1 LAIQIPPL
9 VCTAFNAD
17 FDGDQMAVH
26 VPLSTEAQRE
36 AREIM
41 DAGHNLLK
49 PATGEL
55 IAGLTQDAVLGI
67 YYLTREEEKES
78 AARRAFVDFNEANM
92 AYDGGVITLHQPIR
106 IENQESTLGRII
118 LNRALNG
125 RVPFVNE
132 TLNKKKISKIIE
144 SVFELYG
151 TEAAREVLNNVK
163 LLGFE
168 TVMRSGITFAAA
180 DLMVPSEKKGII
192 VKAEKEATEVSE
204 QYNEGLLTESER
216 RARVIEIWT
225 RTKAQIDKLVV
236 TVLSKHNPIYQ
247 IVDSNARGSWS
258 QQSQVMGMKGPVSN
272 PKGETIELPIKSSF
286 KEGLSVLEYFISS
299 HGARKGTTDTALKTA
314 QAGYLTRRLVDVS
327 QDLVIREDD
336 CKTKKGLLIR
346 RSEGKD
352 FANRI
357 FSRTAVEDVKI
368 GRKVVVAAGD
378 MIDRPTAE
386 AIDKAEDVSDVMVRS
401 PLTCKTLYGLCAKC
415 YGFDLAVN
423 QPVTL
428 GSAVGVVA
436 AQSIGEPGTQLTMR
450 TFHTGGVAGLDI
462 THGLPRVEEL
472 FEARPPKGKAV
483 IAGADGEITN
493 IEHKETAN
501 IITLRAEGEIK
512 AIKRRVAKG
521 AKKDP
526 KVLEYS
532 VPRSALV
539 LVKVGDKVKAGDQL
553 SEGHVDLKELVMYK
567 GSDEVMAHIIREVQ
581 KIYAAEGSSMHD
593 KHIEVIV
600 RQMFSRVKVT
610 DAGDAQDI
618 VMGEVL
624 EKSRFLELN
633 RALKKDGKNP
643 AKAKQLLLG
652 ITRVA
657 LSTESF
663 LSAAS
668 FQDTSR
674 VLVAAAIEGKT
685 DTLRGLKENVI
696 IGRLIPAGASN
707 EVGVHA
713 ERRKALVADT
723 ESHEEE

>member
-1 LAIQIPPL
+1 
-9 VCTAFNAD
+9 
-17 FDGDQMAVH
+17 
-26 VPLSTEAQRE
+26 
-36 AREIM
+36 
-41 DAGHNLLK
+41 
-49 PATGEL
+49 
-55 IAGLTQDAVLGI
+55 
-67 YYLTREEEKES
+67 
-78 AARRAFVDFNEANM
+78 
-92 AYDGGVITLHQPIR
+92 
-106 IENQESTLGRII
+106 
-118 LNRALNG
+118 
-125 RVPFVNE
+125 VNE

>member
-1 LAIQIPPL
+1 
-9 VCTAFNAD
+9 
-17 FDGDQMAVH
+17 
-26 VPLSTEAQRE
+26 
-36 AREIM
+36 
-41 DAGHNLLK
+41 
-49 PATGEL
+49 
-55 IAGLTQDAVLGI
+55 LGI
-67 YYLTREEEKES
+67 YYLTRES
-78 AARRAFVDFNEANM
+78 ALEGTKKALTDMNEASM
-92 AYDGGVITLHQPIR
+92 AYDEGVITLHQPIR
-106 IENQESTLGRII
+106 VGELESTLGRMI
-118 LNRALNG
+118 LNRALKG
-125 RVPFVNE
+125 FVPYVNE

-144 SVFELYG
+144 GIFESRG
-151 TEAAREVLNNVK
+151 TEAAREALNNVK

-168 TVMRSGITFAAA
+168 TVMRSGITFATS
-180 DLMVPSEKKGII
+180 DLVVPPEKKSII
-192 VKAEKEATEVSE
+192 SAAEKEAATVAD
-204 QYNEGLLTESER
+204 QYNEGLLTETER
-216 RARVIEIWT
+216 RARVIEIWA
-225 RTKAQIDKLVV
+225 RTKSQIDKLVA
-236 TVLSKHNPIYQ
+236 TVLSKENPVYQ
-247 IVDSNARGSWS
+247 IVDSNARGSWT

-314 QAGYLTRRLVDVS
+314 QAGYLTRRLVDVA
-327 QDLVIREDD
+327 QDLVIREED
-336 CKTKKGLLIR
+336 CKTKKGLIVKK
-346 RSEGKD
+346 SEGKD
-352 FANRI
+352 FANRV
-357 FSRTAVEDVKI
+357 FSRTVSEEVKI
-368 GRKVVVAAGD
+368 GRKVVVEAGQ

-386 AIDKAEDVSDVMVRS
+386 LLDASEGVEEIAVRS

-423 QPVTL
+423 QPVSL
-428 GSAVGVVA
+428 GAAVGVVA

-450 TFHTGGVAGLDI
+450 TFHVGGVAGLDI

-472 FEARPPKGKAV
+472 FERRPPKGKAV

-501 IITLRAEGEIK
+501 IITLRAEGEVK
-512 AIKRRVAKG
+512 AVKRRVTKG
-521 AKKDP
+521 AGKKDP

-539 LVKVGDKVKAGDQL
+539 LVKVGDMVKAGDQL
-553 SEGHVDLKELVMYK
+553 SEGHVDLQELLLYK

-581 KIYAAEGSSMHD
+581 RIYAAEGSSMHD

-610 DAGDAQDI
+610 DAGDAPDFVI
-618 VMGEVL
+618 GEVI
-624 EKSRFLELN
+624 EKSRFLEIN

-696 IGRLIPAGASN
+696 IGRLIPAGASA

-713 ERRKALVADT
+713 ERRKVLAADT